1 MKRSLII
8 LAIIFLCSGCF
19 MDPYKNVD
27 DAVSAVNAWFSYK
40 NGDDDLGATRKKI
53 ENIRT
58 IEEVNCKYIE
68 DDEYLRYIYKCN
80 ILYEPI
86 GETLIPLSKDE
97 EIDVYVAITYNDD
110 RTFNYIVYNSSSED
124 GIWLKDEGLEYGKTK

>member
-40 NGDDDLGATRKKI
+40 NEDDDLGATRKKI